1 LVLASASPRRK
12 ELLTLL
18 GIEFETIASHIEE
31 VFDKRLSPGE
41 AAIDLAVQKGLASK
55 KLLNMESKEASHLV
69 LLAADTIVVLDDL
82 LLGKPAHKEEAA
94 QMLQQLSGKRHEVYT
109 GVALF
114 HGENEVE
121 TDFERTAV
129 YMREIAPPEIAAYV
143 QTGEPMDK
151 AGSYALQGVGGAF
164 VERIEGCVSNVIGL
178 PVPKTLRMLRKV
190 GLTVLGC

>member
-18 GIEFETIASHIEE
+18 GVEFETLASHIEE
-31 VFDKRLSPGE
+31 VFDGRLSPGE

-55 KLLNMESKEASHLV
+55 KLLSPESKESSHLV
-69 LLAADTIVVLDDL
+69 VLAADTIVVLDDV

-94 QMLQQLSGKRHEVYT
+94 QMLKQLSGKKHEVFT

-114 HGENEVE
+114 HGENKVE
-121 TDFERTAV
+121 KEFERTAV

-178 PVPKTLRMLRKV
+178 PVPKTLRMLRKA